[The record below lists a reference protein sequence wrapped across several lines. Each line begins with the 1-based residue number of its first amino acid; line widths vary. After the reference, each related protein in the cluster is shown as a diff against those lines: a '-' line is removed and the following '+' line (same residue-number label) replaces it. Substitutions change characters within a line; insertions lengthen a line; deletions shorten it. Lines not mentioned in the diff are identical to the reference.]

1 MSQSFAAA
9 LESARAAHSF
19 SLAAASVAASITV
32 VIAFAAF
39 MIVGAGIT
47 TTATWMFALGLL
59 AAGGTYLGTFL
70 GVRGK
75 MRKVPDT
82 RAAAAQV

>member
-1 MSQSFAAA
+1 
-9 LESARAAHSF
+9 
-19 SLAAASVAASITV
+19 
-32 VIAFAAF
+32 

-75 MRKVPDT
+75 MREVPDT